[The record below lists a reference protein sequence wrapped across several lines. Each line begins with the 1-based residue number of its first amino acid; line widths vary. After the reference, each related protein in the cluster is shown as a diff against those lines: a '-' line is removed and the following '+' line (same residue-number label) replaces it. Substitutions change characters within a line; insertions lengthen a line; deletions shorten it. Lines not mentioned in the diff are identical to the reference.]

1 MVSKVLCGSMAV
13 STLEAIMLEL
23 GIVKEIEVEYLPRQK
38 DIELVG
44 MTPKEEKKKKKNHPA
59 IKKIDKKCP
68 NRV

>member
-1 MVSKVLCGSMAV
+1 
-13 STLEAIMLEL
+13 MLEL